1 MPPLRL
7 LFAVS
12 ATSCFG
18 LSSSLAQTSGYTPV
32 NISSYLNGNL
42 SINDQLDPLG
52 LTEGNTGTGVPFLT
66 AAYGPNG
73 YMGSAFLAGNYSP
86 ASSSML
92 TINLASQHI
101 TGQSTFYALLNNYF
115 GMPNV
120 NEYNVVLNFTN
131 GTSVTYAS
139 LGGVNT
145 RDYNYNSFTNT
156 ISSTTTNWWSDY
168 AIVGTNFQRLDVR
181 EFVIPTADVN
191 LTVASL
197 SMTQLQPSAPG
208 FISGLTFST
217 LPPVTFNNSATP
229 PTLTNI
235 VAQSGNLISAVFST
249 LNPIFDGG
257 VLTAT
262 TNTTTN
268 TSFSIT
274 GNGGTIDAGGKSLV
288 FQGILSNFTTTPGF
302 LNIMNSGV
310 GGGVTL
316 AGVNTYTGAT
326 TINSGTLALT
336 GAGSIATSS
345 GLLDNGLFDI
355 TAATGAVSI
364 AALTGNGN
372 VNLGTNSLNLT
383 NATGT
388 FAGIIGGTGGITV
401 AAGQQALSGV
411 NTYTG
416 ATTIS
421 SGTLALA
428 GAGSIATSSGVLDN
442 GVFDVS
448 AANGAVSIATLTGNG
463 NVNLGTNSLNLT
475 NAAGT
480 FAGII
485 GGTGGV
491 TVAAGQ
497 QALSGVNTYTGAT
510 TINSGT
516 LALTGAG
523 SIATSSGVLDNGV
536 FDVSAATGPVSIAA
550 LAGNGSVKLG
560 TNSLNLTNAA
570 GTFAGIIGGTGGVTV
585 AAGQQTL
592 TGVNT
597 FSGALAVD
605 AGAVLTVPSSAALG
619 SGMLQL
625 NGSSSTPAT
634 LDITG
639 TTTISNPIALSG
651 DPVFSIDN
659 GTTTVTSAIAD
670 GSTPGDL
677 VKQGAGALVLTGNN
691 TYTGPTSLNAGTLE
705 IDGSIT
711 SSVSV
716 AQGTTL
722 LGKGTVSG
730 AVNNNGTVAPGTAT
744 ATGILTV
751 SGNYT
756 QSATGVLAIRT
767 TPTNVPGTGFDQLNI
782 GGTGTLAGTLGIDN
796 IGAAEYQSG
805 QEFDLLHAAGGVSG
819 KFSTVNYSGT
829 AFASDLETD
838 ILYTSDDVYLQ
849 FQSKLDRVFDV
860 TTGTSMTSANNFTN
874 GNLTKTGAGTL
885 VLTGTSTYTG
895 PTTVAAGALEVN
907 GSLESP
913 VTVNSDATLSGTGTL
928 ASVHNDGTVAAGTGS
943 AAGVLKTT
951 GNYVQTA
958 GGTLLSRIGF
968 SVAVGNGESQLDVA
982 GTATL
987 NGTII
992 IDSTAR
998 TYEIGQSIDLLHSS
1012 KGVSGTFSKI
1022 DYTGFAFAN
1031 YLEPSLKYS
1040 GNEVSLVL
1048 NPQPSVVNSGR
1059 VNVANSFTLDQSL
1072 FTVLESALTEGDPFA
1087 IEGIAPKRNTWA
1099 HLLGSYGN
1107 ANGYDVESEGLV
1119 AGQGVALSEDLTLGG
1134 AVASLATKTSDP
1146 LSSVTGT
1153 TVGISGYA
1161 IYEHGNATGSVG
1173 LGGGHVDNQ
1182 LLRTL
1187 PQFNAAAR
1195 GDNDGAYA
1203 FAGVR
1208 AQYRVTS
1215 GTFFAIPDIAVEYL
1229 HTDVASTTDG
1239 GAGVLD
1245 LHYARLN
1252 SDLGRVA
1259 AGVTGGFKLT
1269 QTHGT
1274 LMPWVRVG
1282 MNERI
1287 GAHSVANTESVGLY
1301 DSTQSAIAVPTAGF
1315 TAGAGA
1321 DLIGNT
1327 AWRVSLRWTGDYGS
1341 GTSLESFA
1349 LTANYAW

>member
-1 MPPLRL
+1 
-7 LFAVS
+7 
-12 ATSCFG
+12 
-18 LSSSLAQTSGYTPV
+18 V

-364 AALTGNGN
+364 AA
-372 VNLGTNSLNLT
+372 
-383 NATGT
+383 
-388 FAGIIGGTGGITV
+388 
-401 AAGQQALSGV
+401 
-411 NTYTG
+411 
-416 ATTIS
+416 
-421 SGTLALA
+421 
-428 GAGSIATSSGVLDN
+428 
-442 GVFDVS
+442 
-448 AANGAVSIATLTGNG
+448 LTGNG

>member
-364 AALTGNGN
+364 AA
-372 VNLGTNSLNLT
+372 
-383 NATGT
+383 
-388 FAGIIGGTGGITV
+388 
-401 AAGQQALSGV
+401 
-411 NTYTG
+411 
-416 ATTIS
+416 
-421 SGTLALA
+421 
-428 GAGSIATSSGVLDN
+428 
-442 GVFDVS
+442 
-448 AANGAVSIATLTGNG
+448 LTGNG